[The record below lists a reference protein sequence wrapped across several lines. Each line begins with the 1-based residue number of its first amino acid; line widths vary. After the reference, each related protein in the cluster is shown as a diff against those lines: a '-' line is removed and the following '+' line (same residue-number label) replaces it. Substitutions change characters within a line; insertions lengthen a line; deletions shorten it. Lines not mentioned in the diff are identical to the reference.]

1 MWCRDKEDHQKL
13 LHKKHAKVE
22 NFKTESKTLRIA
34 GAPHMVMDIKFSQV
48 SIPAFVKYQTFSINI
63 LLYALVPPYVVG

>member
-1 MWCRDKEDHQKL
+1 M

-34 GAPHMVMDIKFSQV
+34 GSPNMVMDIKFSQV
-48 SIPAFVKYQTFSINI
+48 SVPAFVKYQTFSIYI
-63 LLYALVPPYVVG
+63 LLYALSPPYVGYS